1 MGAGECGGLIVP
13 SSVIVRV
20 CMAEAE
26 SMATALS
33 RSPLFVRGGHLHA
46 LEVGCSTTSKRR
58 CHYGLSRSLGY
69 DSRRLIMRGAGVRV
83 GRELEGGAQRRQ
95 ASLTETWASHNARK
109 GTAGGINES
118 VRGCGLRTKEPA
130 RLGREPARLGREPA
144 RRFCIKRDCGER
156 AGFRMIK

>member
-1 MGAGECGGLIVP
+1 VP

-46 LEVGCSTTSKRR
+46 LEVGCFTTSKRR

-130 RLGREPARLGREPA
+130 RLGKEPARF
-144 RRFCIKRDCGER
+144 FCYKV
-156 AGFRMIK
+156 